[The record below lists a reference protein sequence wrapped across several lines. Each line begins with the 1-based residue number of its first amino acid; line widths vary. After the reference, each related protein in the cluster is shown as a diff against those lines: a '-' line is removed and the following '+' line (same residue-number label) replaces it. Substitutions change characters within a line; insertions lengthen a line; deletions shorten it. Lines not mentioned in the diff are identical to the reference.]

1 MCFAARRAP
10 ANSLASLALLILAAL
25 ALEGCGHQSG
35 SREEEYSKN
44 NPKAAAQ
51 EPVGKFAGRVTVD
64 GATEVG
70 TSQLFIFL
78 SDPQHLEKPMKYVAR
93 CQPENGSFEFMTY
106 FPGDGVPLG
115 KYVVGFVALHPV
127 AKAAG
132 GGGPAGGPIP
142 LRGPDSLKN
151 LYNDPDKNKDIKE
164 FAVEVTQ
171 PGRTDYEFNL
181 TVAGKDPGVTGPHSV
196 KSMANSPSD
205 F

>member
-10 ANSLASLALLILAAL
+10 ANSLTSLALLILTAL

-44 NPKAAAQ
+44 NPKAGAQ

-70 TSQLFIFL
+70 ANQLFIFL
-78 SDPQHLEKPMKYVAR
+78 SDPQHLEKPSKYVAR
-93 CQPENGSFEFMTY
+93 CSPEGNFEFMTY

-115 KYVVGFVALHPV
+115 KYIVGFVALHAV
-127 AKAAG
+127 QKA
-132 GGGPAGGPIP
+132 GGPAGGPAP
-142 LRGPDSLKN
+142 YRGPDGLKN
-151 LYNDPDKNKDIKE
+151 LYNDPDKNKDVKE
-164 FAVEVTQ
+164 FVVEVTQ

-181 TVAGKDPGVTGPHSV
+181 TTSGKDAGVTGPHSV
-196 KSMANSPSD
+196 KSMGSAPSD